1 MIELY
6 VVAHEQWFLDYP
18 EDLVTKRAQWSLDY
32 YDIGNP
38 EFWNSQSERFD
49 CLSQSAKSIMDVSFE
64 ELCKLFLLQLTK
76 GCKNVNCVNMDC
88 ARNLSCCFPFYL

>member
-18 EDLVTKRAQWSLDY
+18 EDFVTKRAQWSLDY

-38 EFWNSQSERFD
+38 EFWNSQKRAIQR
-49 CLSQSAKSIMDVSFE
+49 LSQSAKSIMDVSFE
-64 ELCKLFLLQLTK
+64 ELCKLFLLPTDQGMQECQLCEH
-76 GCKNVNCVNMDC
+76 GLC
-88 ARNLSCCFPFYL
+88 S

>member
-38 EFWNSQSERFD
+38 ELWNSQKRAIR
-49 CLSQSAKSIMDVSFE
+49 LLVSIREIYHGRILRGALQAIPSPTDQGMQE
-64 ELCKLFLLQLTK
+64 CQLCEHGL
-76 GCKNVNCVNMDC
+76 C
-88 ARNLSCCFPFYL
+88 S